1 MQFIPAETDDD
12 SVFTTVHPV
21 AFDDTEKQ
29 EVVVEMGYWFS
40 LILEH
45 HSDLTYSQVLGVM
58 RKQREYFELDL
69 LEGDGLTTLEGIVDL
84 VRNPIVVPPGRDAD
98 ADIDALARAMEN
110 RAE

>member
-1 MQFIPAETDDD
+1 
-12 SVFTTVHPV
+12 
-21 AFDDTEKQ
+21 
-29 EVVVEMGYWFS
+29 
-40 LILEH
+40 
-45 HSDLTYSQVLGVM
+45 M